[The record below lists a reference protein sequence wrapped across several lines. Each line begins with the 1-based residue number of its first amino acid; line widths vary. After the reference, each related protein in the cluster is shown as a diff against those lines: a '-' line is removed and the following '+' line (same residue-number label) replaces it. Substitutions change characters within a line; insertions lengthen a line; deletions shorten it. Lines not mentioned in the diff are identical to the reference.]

1 MADDKRSSGQTTS
14 VAFQYRREQV
24 AKQMAGV
31 YTAFGTAGSQ
41 GKTTGSAQQGRNHSA
56 DKRKD

>member
-24 AKQMAGV
+24 AKQMAGM
-31 YTAFGTAGSQ
+31 YTVFGAASSHGQTAA
-41 GKTTGSAQQGRNHSA
+41 SAQRSQTSSDG
-56 DKRKD
+56 KRKD